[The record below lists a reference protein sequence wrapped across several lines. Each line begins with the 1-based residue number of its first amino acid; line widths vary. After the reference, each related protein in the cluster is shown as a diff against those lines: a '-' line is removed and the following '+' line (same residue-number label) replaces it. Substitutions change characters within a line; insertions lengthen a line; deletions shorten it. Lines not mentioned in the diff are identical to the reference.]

1 MKKSVRFIVLSVVS
15 PLVFLACEKNDA
27 GRSSE
32 TPSNSVEYAPGTS
45 AATADE
51 RDQSGMTPASGVA
64 DPERQP
70 MTRPEGEG
78 ATPSAGPPPALG
90 DEQIVAITDAAN
102 TAEIDTAKLALSKSK
117 NARVKK
123 FAQMMI
129 DHHGKAKQD
138 GSELMTK
145 HGLTPSESAKLG
157 ELKSEATKSSE
168 TLKAAP
174 ADMFDKVYIDIQV
187 ADHKMV
193 LDAFDR
199 ELIPA
204 AKNPELKRSLEE
216 FRPKVEAHLR
226 EAQEIQ
232 AMLMK
237 SLAQPNKSGT
247 SSTPSTPNDM
257 K

>member
-1 MKKSVRFIVLSVVS
+1 MKSVRVVALSVVS
-15 PLVFLACEKNDA
+15 SLVFLACEKNDA
-27 GRSSE
+27 SRSSG
-32 TPSNSVEYAPGTS
+32 TPSSNTATYEPS
-45 AATADE
+45 AASANVDE
-51 RDQSGMTPASGVA
+51 RQDPAMTPASGVA

-70 MTRPEGEG
+70 MNPPAGEG
-78 ATPSAGPPPALG
+78 AAPSPGPAPALS
-90 DEQIVAITDAAN
+90 DAQIVAITDAAN
-102 TAEIDTAKLALSKSK
+102 TAEIDAAKVALSKSK
-117 NARVKK
+117 NSRVKK

-138 GSELMTK
+138 GAKLMTK

-168 TLKAAP
+168 TLKSAP
-174 ADMFDKVYIDIQV
+174 ADMFDKVYIDLQV

-199 ELIPA
+199 ELVPA

-226 EAQEIQ
+226 QAEEIQ
-232 AMLMK
+232 AMLM
-237 SLAQPNKSGT
+237 SAPASKSG
-247 SSTPSTPNDM
+247 M
-257 K
+257 